1 MKFTSEF
8 CNQRNPH
15 AKLHFSNSP
24 AANAF
29 PEITVRT
36 LRSRAKDR
44 IRPIAKF
51 YRLVAVPV
59 RKAGQFLLATD
70 ETRIKHGFYEWR

>member
-1 MKFTSEF
+1 VELRFG
-8 CNQRNPH
+8 
-15 AKLHFSNSP
+15 NSP

-36 LRSRAKDR
+36 LRNRAKGR

-51 YRLVAVPV
+51 YRLVAVPSRDICV
-59 RKAGQFLLATD
+59 ATD
-70 ETRIKHGFYEWR
+70 ETQIKHGFDE